1 MMLLRKPA
9 GTAPISHT
17 LLSVRDDGRD
27 IFASSLTGG
36 IDISGFGHAGC
47 HSIDPE
53 VRAMA
58 TSMPTTVSR

>member
-1 MMLLRKPA
+1 MLLRKPA
-9 GTAPISHT
+9 STASTSHT

-27 IFASSLTGG
+27 IFASSLAGG
-36 IDISGFGHAGC
+36 IDICGFAHAGR
-47 HSIDPE
+47 HSIDLE